1 VFIGPHRRGL
11 SMCLFTVLVTTVSP
25 AERLYRSRCC
35 LGEEQ
40 SQTCVGQWNRALYG
54 VQPMHIG
61 GIPRLMGVS
70 GGDAGCRYH
79 YGSNLLSLLQFFSSF
94 IHFYAVVWRHF
105 VIQHLR
111 VIFIGHSVSM
121 CSHPY
126 VLWALI
132 FLISLVTRLS

>member
-11 SMCLFTVLVTTVSP
+11 SVCLFIVLVTTVSP

-40 SQTCVGQWNRALYG
+40 SQTCVGQWNRALCG

-61 GIPRLMGVS
+61 GIRRLVGVS

-79 YGSNLLSLLQFFSSF
+79 YGSNLLSLLQFFSVLS
-94 IHFYAVVWRHF
+94 
-105 VIQHLR
+105 
-111 VIFIGHSVSM
+111 IFRPLLGGILL
-121 CSHPY
+121 Y
-126 VLWALI
+126 N
-132 FLISLVTRLS
+132 T